1 MVPPC
6 NEDLTQRGQW
16 VGWRHVGL
24 DPHGGGLH
32 VVLVLVVK
40 PLLAGLVSVAGPH
53 VKLALSGRPRT
64 VSARSGNSME
74 LS

>member
-1 MVPPC
+1 M
-6 NEDLTQRGQW
+6 
-16 VGWRHVGL
+16 GL

-32 VVLVLVVK
+32 VVLALAVK

-53 VKLALSGRPRT
+53 VKLALSRRPRT